1 MPLTRRWGLGVGT
14 VEVSFFFLRFAPLGG
29 EKYKRIRVDGR
40 LWREACEMASCGDG
54 AEVMFLLINH
64 TLNK

>member
-1 MPLTRRWGLGVGT
+1 MPLTRVGGKT
-14 VEVSFFFLRFAPLGG
+14 VEVSFLRFAPLGG

-54 AEVMFLLINH
+54 AEVMFLLINRAF
-64 TLNK
+64 NK

>member
-1 MPLTRRWGLGVGT
+1 MGAGGGQLRSV
-14 VEVSFFFLRFAPLGG
+14 FLRFAPLGG

-64 TLNK
+64 TLNKLYVH